1 MMEKYG
7 LHAPPNAPPR
17 GDLAIQ
23 TAFTREYQRVM
34 YGLATP
40 RQAAR
45 ELIDEA
51 NRELRS

>member
-1 MMEKYG
+1 MERYG
-7 LHAPPNAPPR
+7 LDAPPTAPPR
-17 GDLAIQ
+17 GDVAVQ
-23 TAFTREYQRVM
+23 TAFIREYQRVM
-34 YGLATP
+34 YSLATP